1 MDGDIMF
8 GKLYERFEEER
19 WYVYRPKD
27 SFDETDAKAV
37 KRLLEQVADD
47 AAGLERSYGKLVKKQ
62 EKQRKNAS
70 KTENKIKQSIKK
82 AYGKSE
88 SLDGQIKIPSPKGYA
103 IKSKNE
109 YAFNILHDSLDNMRD
124 EKYFEYNGLY
134 NIPAALGG
142 GYGCGMAALFAS
154 SFVPLV
160 GMPVA
165 ATTVGVLYYKSK
177 KNGARKKMFRKL
189 SVLNG

>member
-70 KTENKIKQSIKK
+70 KTENKIKQIIKK
-82 AYGKSE
+82 AYGESE

-109 YAFNILHDSLDNMRD
+109 YAFNILHDSLDNMRA
-124 EKYFEYNGLY
+124 EKCFE
-134 NIPAALGG
+134 
-142 GYGCGMAALFAS
+142 
-154 SFVPLV
+154 
-160 GMPVA
+160 
-165 ATTVGVLYYKSK
+165 
-177 KNGARKKMFRKL
+177 
-189 SVLNG
+189 